1 MATPNQQDGR
11 WQSAWPD
18 AVAFVTVLAVAW
30 WLRASATDLVWSL
43 WLSSLVV
50 GYAII
55 LWSIF
60 RPALTVAAYAWRD
73 RAAVEET
80 LAKDPRGAMLVGGIG
95 IVGGLFLVA
104 FFTVHF
110 GGFHYVHAQFLSSFF
125 PVNGDFDGARP
136 LQGAALFNEVLRR
149 YWVFLPSAFLAERA
163 AFRRPTVPAQSV
175 DVSVTPAAIVARK
188 AANAMKPTMMSPY
201 LKVIRMHVLIFF
213 FAFAHFARLDNFAVY
228 AVVYAVYFFP
238 WRLVASPTR
247 AAQTTPA

>member
-1 MATPNQQDGR
+1 MATPNQQDAR

-18 AVAFVTVLAVAW
+18 AVAFATVLAVAW

-73 RAAVEET
+73 RAEVEET

-95 IVGGLFLVA
+95 LVGGLFLVA

-110 GGFHYVHAQFLSSFF
+110 GGFHYVHSQFLISMF
-125 PVNGDFDGARP
+125 PLDAYHRSADLATYV
-136 LQGAALFNEVLRR
+136 EVARR
-149 YWVFLPSAFLAERA
+149 YWWALPSAFLAQRA
-163 AFRRPTVPAQSV
+163 AFMQRTFDNPSVPP
-175 DVSVTPAAIVARK
+175 DFSVTAAAIAARK
-188 AANAMKPTMMSPY
+188 ATSGSSPS
-201 LKVIRMHVLIFF
+201 RMAAPYVAVVKMHLLIFVF
-213 FAFAHFARLDNFAVY
+213 VGTHAAHLDGFWLYALVY
-228 AVVYAVYFFP
+228 TVYFFP
-238 WRLVASPTR
+238 WKR
-247 AAQTTPA
+247 AR